1 MTQLA
6 WRSPG
11 EDATVRFGVMLGRS
25 LTGPAWIGLSGPLG
39 AGKTR
44 LAAGVA
50 PGSVS
55 PGACVAPSFVLEH
68 RYYGRRP
75 ILHLDLYRLAG
86 DDEDLRARV
95 GREEIDAVVLVEW
108 AERVAVPPPGAL
120 FVRLVPEGEA
130 SRLILLNWEAGT
142 SPVGHLRLEAL
153 REGSRTRGPER
164 AQELARDGR
173 LDQGACPW
181 HRDHGPAHRGRG
193 FRGRAAPRGECT

>member
-50 PGSVS
+50 RGLGFSGRVRS
-55 PGACVAPSFVLEH
+55 PSFVLEH
-68 RYYGRRP
+68 RYSGRRP
-75 ILHLDLYRLAG
+75 ILHLDLYRLAK
-86 DDEDLRARV
+86 DDEDLRASWE
-95 GREEIDAVVLVEW
+95 EEIDAVVLVEW
-108 AERVAVPPPGAL
+108 AERVAAPPPGAL
-120 FVRLVPEGEA
+120 FARLVPDGE
-130 SRLILLNWEAGT
+130 SGRLIVLNWEAGT

-153 REGSRTRGPER
+153 REGAADAWTF
-164 AQELARDGR
+164 ARSGDG
-173 LDQGACPW
+173 A
-181 HRDHGPAHRGRG
+181 
-193 FRGRAAPRGECT
+193 